1 MAANAFATV
10 QGDVFRKETRK
21 GITKKGPNQGQPY
34 EMESL
39 HVLVPGGGL
48 TEVTLPKDRALL
60 GGVDY
65 VEGDSVS
72 FLVEIRRN
80 EYGFGLSI
88 IRDNI
93 VAEIASRSAA

>member
-10 QGDVFRKETRK
+10 QGAVFRKEHRS
-21 GITKKGPNQGQPY
+21 GITKKGPNAGQPY
-34 EMESL
+34 EMDSL
-39 HVLVPGGGL
+39 HILVPGGGL

-65 VEGDSVS
+65 AEGDDVS

-93 VAEIASRSAA
+93 VAEIASRNAA